1 MRTRSLPSALAA
13 LAAAVALAWAA
24 AAHADDAPPLAQTEP
39 PPSAPAD
46 PPAAAPP
53 TFDPVASAEPPPRV
67 PPPEPPRE
75 PSGRDNVAAYYTGLH
90 IGVAPGFLFPVGG
103 GKGGFVLS
111 GGVGWGFDTGS
122 IMLVP
127 ELATSFI
134 FASDF
139 LWTLTPGAKV
149 VLPVSIVAPYVGGG
163 AGPGWNGAE
172 KKWGAALRAVAG
184 FTVHP
189 TPRLA
194 LGLGAQFE
202 TITGTDFRTLGPI
215 LTLSF

>member
-1 MRTRSLPSALAA
+1 MRARSLLPPLIAAAA
-13 LAAAVALAWAA
+13 LAWTSGARAA
-24 AAHADDAPPLAQTEP
+24 DSQPDPPPTDPAPPGPTEP
-39 PPSAPAD
+39 PPAS
-46 PPAAAPP
+46 PPV
-53 TFDPVASAEPPPRV
+53 FDPVATSEPPPRI

-90 IGVAPGFLFPVGG
+90 IGVSPGFLFPVGG

-122 IMLVP
+122 VMLVP
-127 ELATSFI
+127 ELETSFI

-139 LWTLTPGAKV
+139 LWTLTPGAKIAF
-149 VLPVSIVAPYVGGG
+149 PISIVAPYVAGG
-163 AGPGWNGAE
+163 AGPGWDGAE
-172 KKWGAALRAVAG
+172 QKWGAALRAAVG